1 MKKRLL
7 SLALVAA
14 FSLGAL
20 AGCGQKAADAEP
32 MGKSGFALNT
42 SVSVAIYDS
51 QDKGLLSGAFDVISK
66 YENMFS
72 RTKKGS
78 DIYNINENGEADVSD
93 DTVSLIQTGLKY
105 CELTNG
111 KFNIA
116 IEPLT
121 ALWNFTAEKPK
132 VPSEEDIKKALEH
145 IDYTKIK
152 IEGNHVTLEDK
163 ESGLDLG
170 AIAKGFIAD
179 KVKEYLVDQGVKSA
193 IINLGGN
200 VLCIGEK
207 AKNTPFKIG
216 IQDPDKGRGNYAQVV
231 TTNDISVVTSGTYE
245 RYFIEEGVTYH
256 HILDPETGKPFDN
269 GIKSVTIISEDST
282 NGDALSTVC
291 FALGPD
297 EGIKFV
303 KSLDKTSVMYI
314 NDKNEK
320 ISSDDYPAPGGLSK

>member
-7 SLALVAA
+7 SLALVTA

-20 AGCGQKAADAEP
+20 AGCGHKAADAEP

-66 YENMFS
+66 YENMLS

-105 CELTNG
+105 SELTNG

-320 ISSDDYPAPGGLSK
+320 ISSDDYPTPGGLSK